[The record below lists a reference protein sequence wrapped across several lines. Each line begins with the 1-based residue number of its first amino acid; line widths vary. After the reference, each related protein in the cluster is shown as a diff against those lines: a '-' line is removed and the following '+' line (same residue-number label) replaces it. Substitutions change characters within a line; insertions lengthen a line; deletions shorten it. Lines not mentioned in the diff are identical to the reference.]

1 MGTTV
6 SVLWTQE
13 FNHAMAVDK
22 IPEDRRRKT
31 LFRQLP
37 LVVRLSLD
45 KGVGM
50 ISQYVMRQGGQSEE
64 NVKTRR
70 KEGDE
75 SKRKQKEREG
85 KAIGK

>member
-1 MGTTV
+1 
-6 SVLWTQE
+6 
-13 FNHAMAVDK
+13 
-22 IPEDRRRKT
+22 
-31 LFRQLP
+31 
-37 LVVRLSLD
+37 
-45 KGVGM
+45 M

-75 SKRKQKEREG
+75 SKRKQKKREG